1 MAIPFTLFDGAS
13 SRGYRIKR
21 VDDVV
26 VVTME
31 GAAFATTGRDHLQV
45 QQWARARASMG
56 NAHRDRT
63 AYCDQHQT
71 LLARNRGG
79 LITKGT
85 TDSLAHL
92 TQTMRRCGMSLDE
105 WSIPERVRLSA
116 GFGSEM
122 TDPG

>member
-1 MAIPFTLFDGAS
+1 MAIPHTLFDGAS
-13 SRGYRIKR
+13 SQGYRIKR

-26 VVTME
+26 FVTME
-31 GAAFATTGRDHLQV
+31 GAAFATTGRDHTQV

-79 LITKGT
+79 LVTKGSI
-85 TDSLAHL
+85 DALLHL
-92 TQTMRRCGMSLDE
+92 IRAMRKCGMSLDE
-105 WSIPERVRLSA
+105 WAVPERVRLSA
-116 GFGSEM
+116 SFEA
-122 TDPG
+122 DVAD

>member
-1 MAIPFTLFDGAS
+1 MAVTPTLFDGAS
-13 SRGYRIKR
+13 SQGYRIKR

-26 VVTME
+26 VITMQ
-31 GAAFATTGRDHLQV
+31 GAAFATTARDHTQV

-79 LITKGT
+79 LVTKGSI
-85 TDSLAHL
+85 DALMHL
-92 TQTMRRCGMSLDE
+92 IRTMRHCGMSMEE
-105 WSIPERVRLSA
+105 WAVPERVRLSSGYDA
-116 GFGSEM
+116 AM
-122 TDPG
+122 PN